1 MSEIELFAGDQSLGR
16 IDPEF
21 NPEEAYLTE
30 DERKFAVTDDQSAE
44 WCLDQIRAAKA
55 EKEKWTDFYMKA
67 LKKICDREDFRIQ
80 YMEKLLK
87 PYFYSVPHKQ
97 TKTQSSYQL
106 PGGKLVMKAQE
117 PAYERDDEQ
126 LLAWLHESRR
136 EEFVKVKESVDWS
149 GLKKSLEGAEGLAID
164 NGQVIT
170 PDGEIVPGITAV
182 ERPNIFKVE
191 VK

>member
-1 MSEIELFAGDQSLGR
+1 MEELNNEEVLSE
-16 IDPEF
+16 
-21 NPEEAYLTE
+21 EEQRFVV
-30 DERKFAVTDDQSAE
+30 DDDQKAE
-44 WCLDQIRAAKA
+44 WCLGKIREAREEMMKWIEFYVAQTDKVKAKCEA
-55 EKEKWTDFYMKA
+55 
-67 LKKICDREDFRIQ
+67 RIAFF
-80 YMEKLLK
+80 EGLLK

-136 EEFVKVKESVDWS
+136 EDFVKVKESVDWS
-149 GLKKSLEGAEGLAID
+149 GLKKSLEGAEGLTVD

-170 PDGEIVPGITAV
+170 PDGEIVPGITAI
-182 ERPNIFKVE
+182 ERPNVFKVE
-191 VK
+191 VR